1 MPGENNLSV
10 ESSKC
15 FSDLLHVGG
24 PSKRFVLG
32 CENPLPWPEA
42 ARTRDHAT
50 MDKPFW
56 GTLYLILFQI
66 IFFHA
71 LARFYIATKSISS
84 IQHRKLWVE
93 PAIVAK
99 GGSEVADGD
108 VGKVGGGEVVVAAAV
123 VGGPAAPVKPA
134 LAAVEGVLVVV
145 IVPVVLYWWW
155 YKKINVFLYSV
166 TMGVWH

>member
-1 MPGENNLSV
+1 MEINSAAAKHSWASNM
-10 ESSKC
+10 
-15 FSDLLHVGG
+15 
-24 PSKRFVLG
+24 LG
-32 CENPLPWPEA
+32 CCLIFLHFLWGKLST
-42 ARTRDHAT
+42 RT
-50 MDKPFW
+50 
-56 GTLYLILFQI
+56 LLFQI

-145 IVPVVLYWWW
+145 IVPVVLY
-155 YKKINVFLYSV
+155 
-166 TMGVWH
+166 